1 MDDLIR
7 NRRGEKRM
15 IDYDPCEE
23 CRLYGDD
30 YSYDEDGELISNC
43 YDCPMRGEED
53 EDHASRP

>member
-1 MDDLIR
+1 
-7 NRRGEKRM
+7 M